1 MNASDIRST
10 LMKLCA
16 AFNAHDLDGVMSFF
30 TADRA
35 LECREVIGPGD
46 RVMPGRRTSK
56 SLSMSSRVKLQGPGH
71 AGQPGLTLLASVK
84 GGRRLP

>member
-30 TADRA
+30 TAACA
-35 LECREVIGPGD
+35 LE
-46 RVMPGRRTSK
+46 MPRGNR
-56 SLSMSSRVKLQGPGH
+56 P
-71 AGQPGLTLLASVK
+71 
-84 GGRRLP
+84 

>member
-10 LMKLCA
+10 LIKLCA

-46 RVMPGRRTSK
+46 RVMPGRRTSE
-56 SLSMSSRVKLQGPGH
+56 GH
-71 AGQPGLTLLASVK
+71 WQRG
-84 GGRRLP
+84 